1 MSRMRD
7 DSCPGSQ
14 PLACR
19 HIHASIFPAYGSLV
33 VSFFFF
39 LFPFFNGVG
48 IYIDT
53 MPLCQCPS
61 NAKRDMI
68 SNFTTSMRTRSL
80 QMLIVGFG
88 GFISMQLG
96 LKRWRKAGTKPSLGL
111 PPIKN
116 VFSDNVCINNKK
128 NTSLGLLCSKTS
140 SMFTFLCVQRFSP
153 HTSRTALPSPFKPYD
168 HVVKII
174 TRKKIYAVQTLKQKM
189 LIILFYF

>member
-1 MSRMRD
+1 MRGYLCQECGMIHVRD
-7 DSCPGSQ
+7 LNHLLAGTYMLPYSPHTVLLWCP
-14 PLACR
+14 
-19 HIHASIFPAYGSLV
+19 FF
-33 VSFFFF
+33 FFFF
-39 LFPFFNGVG
+39 LFLMGWVYIF
-48 IYIDT
+48 IDT

-116 VFSDNVCINNKK
+116 VFSDNVCINNNK
-128 NTSLGLLCSKTS
+128 NTSLGLLFSKTS

-174 TRKKIYAVQTLKQKM
+174 TRKKIYKR
-189 LIILFYF
+189 